1 MANTY
6 TYSVTSL
13 KKADELYLNV
23 VKSAIINVVAT
34 DGTNQVSDQIEVI
47 FDDFEDG
54 AGVEFLEYT
63 DLTEQNIIDWATPA
77 AAEVGIMLQQLD
89 KKLIQLSQDSVDSN
103 FPWS

>member
-6 TYSVTSL
+6 TYSVASL

-34 DGTNQVSDQIEVI
+34 DGINQVSDQIEVI
-47 FDDFEDG
+47 FDDFENG

-63 DLTEQNIIDWATPA
+63 DLTEQNIIDWAANDPILSMVPL
-77 AAEVGIMLQQLD
+77 ELD